1 MLKTRISLLIFMFF
15 GTTLQ
20 GVLPMREQW
29 KFATDSFAAG
39 QAAQAALAFEEFVE
53 WYGNEQAASDP
64 AFRESLHRLWAM
76 AAIANGQYELG
87 LQLIGKWMQFNEPH
101 DPFHSFL
108 LFQEVRLHHV
118 LRQTEPAQR
127 KGEAF
132 LELYPNLP
140 ERCLV
145 RGYLAQNA
153 LIEKD
158 HSRARL
164 HWTSIIED
172 EQLPAL
178 ARDLVSGA
186 LALLELKAN
195 QPLDAFKW
203 LARPASSECLPS
215 WRAFLAPALSAKLL
229 QDDRRT
235 EALQVSAWLNP
246 TAMGPPRLQPPP
258 PPASTH
264 PMRNAIWNA
273 HWSAEQDQ
281 LQVLFEK
288 ASINSADLFA
298 LRLRA
303 LRKARQLEDV
313 CILARALLDSHR
325 DVPGDINALAYREGI
340 EALLK
345 LEKWEEATRWVHDFT
360 QSYPRDPDI
369 PNIQLMAARA
379 LAGQK
384 KWPQALTQIQQLL
397 TDWPDHASAPS
408 WEFLR
413 AQWLLSSGQAETA
426 LRQFRSLKTECPDT
440 WQGLID
446 LQIALCLIASED
458 IPEAL
463 PIFSKVASNA
473 KNPSD
478 IRETAHLEM
487 LKLHLGEAQAF
498 GEVYTRYQDDIP
510 QGQLA
515 TAIDNLAATH
525 YLLIDDWDRAY
536 GLWEPIAATTLPEAQ
551 FARQQL
557 LQELTRRQRWDTLRH
572 VAVGWIAIDWRES
585 QTATSEALEATT
597 RTQTLTGS
605 AALPMPMAIDLF
617 EAIKEGA
624 NVPPLDFFRLL
635 ESAWPQYAAAL
646 DAGSMSFVEWLKG
659 LSAPDNPNLR
669 IRATARLHIAE
680 HLDHQGRP
688 DSADAKRIAVLNEK
702 TDLQWDAEPAFI
714 LARTA
719 HKYDFPDAV
728 GRLSAFIMQFRVDL
742 RYPDSLLLLAKQFM
756 EMDELDKAAP
766 LLKELHSDW
775 PDAHV
780 HSQGCMKLAEL
791 RISLG
796 EPEQAL
802 PLLDRVLQEQNEA
815 DFVAK
820 ALHLRLQADL
830 RLENLDRAMVTAM
843 RLLTLYPEQ
852 QPLYREALSHLLAAT
867 SRETLAAQTAQL
879 KDAFLSLI
887 DEKLLTNS
895 EA

>member
-1 MLKTRISLLIFMFF
+1 MHKHLVSLLIFMLF
-15 GTTLQ
+15 GTVLR

-39 QAAQAALAFEEFVE
+39 QAAQAALAFQEFAE
-53 WYGNEQAASDP
+53 WYGNEQAVTDP
-64 AFRESLHRLWAM
+64 AFRESLYRLWAM

-87 LQLIGKWMQFNEPH
+87 LQLIGNWMQFNEPQ

-118 LRQTEPAQR
+118 LRQTEPAQS

-132 LELYPNLP
+132 LELYPELP

-153 LIEKD
+153 LLEKD
-158 HSRARL
+158 HSRARI

-195 QPLDAFKW
+195 QPLEAFKW
-203 LARPASSECLPS
+203 LARPASSECLPP
-215 WRAFLAPALSAKLL
+215 WRAFLAPALSAELL
-229 QDDRRT
+229 QGDRLK
-235 EALQVSAWLNP
+235 EALQASAWLNP
-246 TAMGPPRLQPPP
+246 NAIEPPYLQPPP

-264 PMRNAIWNA
+264 PMRDAIWKA

-281 LQVLFEK
+281 LRVLFEN
-288 ASINSADLFA
+288 ASPNSAHLFA

-303 LRKARQLEDV
+303 LRKAQQLEEV
-313 CILARALLDSHR
+313 CILARALLRSNR

-340 EALLK
+340 EALLR
-345 LEKWEEATRWVHDFT
+345 LEKWDEAARWVEDFT
-360 QSYPRDPDI
+360 QSYPLDPDV

-384 KWPQALTQIQQLL
+384 KWPQALTHIQQLL

-413 AQWLLSSGQAETA
+413 AQWLLSSGQAHTA
-426 LRQFRSLKTECPDT
+426 LAHFRSLKTRCPDA

-446 LQIALCLIASED
+446 LQIGLCLIASED

-463 PIFSKVASNA
+463 PIFSEVASNA
-473 KNPSD
+473 NNPLD
-478 IRETAHLEM
+478 IRETAHLEI
-487 LKLHLGEAQAF
+487 LKLHLGNAQAF
-498 GEVYTRYQDDIP
+498 HQRYKCYQDEIP

-525 YLLIDDWDRAY
+525 HLLIDDWDQAY
-536 GLWEPIAATTLPEAQ
+536 ALWEPIAATTLPEAQ

-557 LQELTRRQRWDTLRH
+557 LQELTRRQLWDTLGQ
-572 VAVGWIAIDWRES
+572 AAIGWLSVDWRDA
-585 QTATSEALEATT
+585 QTATSEALQAAT
-597 RTQTLTGS
+597 RAQTMTHR
-605 AALPMPMAIDLF
+605 AALPISLAIDLF
-617 EAIKEGA
+617 EAIKAGA
-624 NVPPLDFFRLL
+624 NVPPLDVFRLL
-635 ESAWPQYAAAL
+635 EGAWPHYAASL
-646 DAGSMSFVEWLKG
+646 DAGSVSFAEWLETQA
-659 LSAPDNPNLR
+659 APDNPNTR
-669 IRATARLHIAE
+669 MRATARLHIAE
-680 HLDHQGRP
+680 SFDNQGRP

-702 TDLQWDAEPAFI
+702 ADLQWDAEPAFI
-714 LARTA
+714 LAKTA
-719 HKYDFPDAV
+719 QTYDFPDAV
-728 GRLSAFIMQFRVDL
+728 GRLSAFIMQFRVDQ
-742 RYPDSLLLLAKQFM
+742 RYPDSLLLLAAQFM
-756 EMDELDKAAP
+756 EIDHLEKAAP
-766 LLKELHSDW
+766 LLKELSSDW
-775 PDAHV
+775 PDALV

-791 RISLG
+791 HIRLG

-820 ALHLRLQADL
+820 ALHHRLQADL
-830 RLENLDRAMVTAM
+830 LLKNLDRAIVTAM

-852 QPLYREALSHLLAAT
+852 HPLYRESLSHLLAAT
-867 SRETLAAQTAQL
+867 ARENLSAQSAKL

-887 DEKLLTNS
+887 NEKLPNPS